1 MAINVTC
8 PSCLKRFTVA
18 DEHAG
23 KTGPCPK
30 CKKPI
35 TIPAAEEVVIHA
47 PVPDGPVGKDGKSVL
62 KTAKR
67 KDGGFDPLIATGVSI
82 VGLLT
87 LVGAFLLRSQPETAN
102 SWLVLGGG
110 SILLGPLLAWAGYGF
125 LRDQELEPYRGGELW
140 LRALI
145 AGLVF
150 ALGWGVYHI
159 LAGQLAGPDVEWQTA
174 GLMGWQVLVA
184 GCVAVGIATFGS
196 FVTLDLEPVMGFVHC
211 GMYFVVTVLLRVLMA
226 LPALPGLGLDS

>member
-67 KDGGFDPLIATGVSI
+67 KDGAFDPLIATGVAI
-82 VGLLT
+82 VSLLT
-87 LVGAFLLRSQPETAN
+87 LLAAFLLRSQPETAN
-102 SWLVLGGG
+102 SLPVLAGGA
-110 SILLGPLLAWAGYGF
+110 ILMGPILAWAGYGF
-125 LRDQELEPYRGGELW
+125 MRDQELEPFRGGELW
-140 LRALI
+140 LRATI

-150 ALGWGVYHI
+150 ALGWFVYHVI
-159 LAGQLAGPDVEWQTA
+159 AGQVGDAEWQVNGLEIWQMMLAA
-174 GLMGWQVLVA
+174 G
-184 GCVAVGIATFGS
+184 VGIGVATFGS
-196 FVTLDLEPVMGFVHC
+196 FVTLDLEPFMGFFHC
-211 GMYFVVTVLLRVLMA
+211 AMYFLVTVLLRVLMN
-226 LPALPGLGLDS
+226 LPALPGLVGDS

>member
-18 DEHAG
+18 DKFAG
-23 KTGPCPK
+23 QTGPCPK

-47 PVPDGPVGKDGKSVL
+47 PEHDGPVGKDGKSVL

-67 KDGGFDPLIATGVSI
+67 KDGAFDPLVATGVSI
-82 VGLLT
+82 VVLLT
-87 LVGAFLLRSQPETAN
+87 LVAAFLLRSQPETAN
-102 SWLVLGGG
+102 SWPVLAGG

-125 LRDQELEPYRGGELW
+125 LRDAELEPYRGGELW
-140 LRALI
+140 MRASI

-150 ALGWGVYHI
+150 AIGWFVYHVI
-159 LAGQLAGPDVEWQTA
+159 AGQVGDTEWQTA
-174 GLMGWQVLVA
+174 GLEMWQMGLA
-184 GCVAVGIATFGS
+184 ACIAVGIATFGS
-196 FVTLDLEPVMGFVHC
+196 FVTLDLEPFMGFFHC
-211 GMYFVVTVLLRVLMA
+211 TLYFLVTVFLRFVMA
-226 LPALPGLGLDS
+226 LPPLPGLVGDS